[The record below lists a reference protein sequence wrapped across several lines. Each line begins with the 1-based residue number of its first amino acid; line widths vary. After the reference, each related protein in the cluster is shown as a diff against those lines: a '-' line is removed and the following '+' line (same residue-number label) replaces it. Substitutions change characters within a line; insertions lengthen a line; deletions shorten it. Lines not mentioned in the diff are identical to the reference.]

1 MSKNIVLCGFMGSG
15 KTTIGK
21 RLSRAL
27 QMPLYDSD
35 AFVEQKAGKS
45 ISDIFAQEG
54 EEAFRK
60 LETACIKE
68 LSQMEGIIIATGGGV
83 VMRPENVEYLKKTGV
98 IVYLNPSLRRLI
110 RNLLTDH
117 SRPLLEGG
125 NKVQKIKILRAK
137 RHGTYQKVCDVEIQK
152 DKLRD
157 STQAI
162 LEFYA
167 KLQNPAQPRP

>member
-15 KTTIGK
+15 KSTIGK
-21 RLSRAL
+21 RLSRQL
-27 QMPLYDSD
+27 HMPFYDSD
-35 AFVEQKAGKS
+35 AFVEEKVGKS

-54 EEAFRK
+54 EEVFRK

-68 LSQMEGIIIATGGGV
+68 LSQMQGVIIATGGGV
-83 VMRPENVEYLKKTGV
+83 VMRPENVAYLKQNGI

-125 NKVQKIKILRAK
+125 NKIQKIKTLRAK
-137 RHGTYQKVCDVEIQK
+137 RHKTYQKVCDVEIKK
-152 DKLRD
+152 DKLRE
-157 STQAI
+157 STEAI
-162 LEFYA
+162 LEFYV
-167 KLQNPAQPRP
+167 KLQKCEATS